1 VNIFLAIFTYF
12 AYVFI
17 ITMYTKKAVKYLG
30 MPTHIRWDLYPVI
43 HEENYRYGGSY
54 FEHLDWWTRVRSR
67 AHVRGIFYLLKEYFT
82 LGEYFK
88 KNMGYWYFLYPW
100 HIGFIL
106 IITFHILCFFGALLI
121 TFGITVS
128 PASPDV
134 SGIIF
139 YYAIFLTGVISFIT
153 GAFGSVGVLVKR
165 IVDKNLSLYASP
177 LNYFT
182 YLFTLAV
189 FLSGLYAWYFV
200 DPAFSEY
207 RDFWKGLL
215 TLNFITMEPGAV
227 VHILL
232 FNLFLVYLPFTRS
245 MHYVTRFFA
254 FFLIRWDDEPNVRG
268 SELEKRLQK
277 LIGQKLTWSAP
288 HIKSGETW
296 LDNVK
301 PEV

>member
-1 VNIFLAIFTYF
+1 MNYFLAIFTYF

-17 ITMYTKKAVKYLG
+17 VAMYTKKALKWLG

-54 FEHLDWWTRVRSR
+54 FEHMDWWTRVRNR
-67 AHVRGIFYLLKEYFT
+67 AHVRGLLYLLKEYFT

-88 KNMGYWYFLYPW
+88 KNVGYWYFLYPW

-106 IITFHILCFFGALLI
+106 IITFHILCFFGALLMV
-121 TFGITVS
+121 FGITVS
-128 PASPDV
+128 PDSADV
-134 SGIIF
+134 LGVIF
-139 YYAIFLTGVISFIT
+139 YYAIFLAGVISFVT
-153 GAFGSVGVLVKR
+153 GAFGSIGVLVKR

-182 YLFTLAV
+182 YLFTLVV

-215 TLNFITMEPGAV
+215 TLDYITVKPGAV

-232 FNLFLVYLPFTRS
+232 FNFFLVYLPFTRS

-254 FFLIRWDDEPNVRG
+254 FFLIRWDDEPNRRG
-268 SELEKRLQK
+268 SELEKRLENLVAQK
-277 LIGQKLTWSAP
+277 ITWSAP
-288 HIKSGETW
+288 HVRQGETW

-301 PEV
+301 

>member
-1 VNIFLAIFTYF
+1 MNTFLAIFTYF

-17 ITMYTKKAVKYLG
+17 IAMYTKKAITWLD
-30 MPTHIRWDLYPVI
+30 MPAHMRWDLYPVI

-54 FEHLDWWTRVRSR
+54 FEHMDWWTRVRSR
-67 AHVRGIFYLLKEYFT
+67 AHVRGLLYLLKEYFT

-100 HIGFIL
+100 HVGFIL
-106 IITFHILCFFGALLI
+106 IITFHILCFFGALLM
-121 TFGITVS
+121 TLGITVS
-128 PASPDV
+128 PGSPDV
-134 SGIIF
+134 SGTIF

-153 GAFGSVGVLVKR
+153 GAFGSIGVLVKR

-215 TLNFITMEPGAV
+215 TLNFVRVEPGAV
-227 VHILL
+227 VHIVL
-232 FNLFLVYLPFTRS
+232 FNFFLVYLPFTRS

-254 FFLIRWDDEPNVRG
+254 FFLIRWDDEPNLKG
-268 SELEKRLQK
+268 SKLEKKLQK
-277 LIGQKLTWSAP
+277 LVGQKITWSAA

-296 LDNVK
+296 FDNVK
-301 PEV
+301 PEG

>member
-1 VNIFLAIFTYF
+1 
-12 AYVFI
+12 
-17 ITMYTKKAVKYLG
+17 MYTKKAVKYLG

-54 FEHLDWWTRVRSR
+54 FEHMDWWTRVRSR
-67 AHVRGIFYLLKEYFT
+67 AHVRGFLYLLKEYFT

-88 KNMGYWYFLYPW
+88 KNVGYWYFLYPW

-106 IITFHILCFFGALLI
+106 IITFHILCFFGALMMA
-121 TFGITVS
+121 FGINVS
-128 PASPDV
+128 PDSADASGV
-134 SGIIF
+134 VF
-139 YYAIFLTGVISFIT
+139 YYAIFVAGVISFIT
-153 GAFGSVGVLVKR
+153 GAFGSIGVLVKR

-182 YLFTLAV
+182 YLFTLVV

-200 DPAFSEY
+200 DPAFAEY
-207 RDFWKGLL
+207 RAFWKGLL
-215 TLNFITMEPGAV
+215 TLNYITVEPGAV

-254 FFLIRWDDEPNVRG
+254 FFLIRWDDEPNLRG
-268 SELEKRLQK
+268 SELEKRLVQ
-277 LIGQKLTWSAP
+277 LVGQKITWSAP

-296 LDNVK
+296 FDNVK